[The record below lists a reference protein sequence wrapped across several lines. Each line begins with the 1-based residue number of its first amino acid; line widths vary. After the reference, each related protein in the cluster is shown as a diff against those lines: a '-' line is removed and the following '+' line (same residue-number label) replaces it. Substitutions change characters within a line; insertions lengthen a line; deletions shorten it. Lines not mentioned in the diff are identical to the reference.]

1 MAKAL
6 EQNTLSKQSL
16 VAPTSKQV
24 ASKGYQWHIEQATNK
39 ISYQGSMMYVYYKLV
54 ESNANINTLLQQD
67 HS

>member
-24 ASKGYQWHIEQATNK
+24 ASKGYINGTLNK
-39 ISYQGSMMYVYYKLV
+39 QPK
-54 ESNANINTLLQQD
+54 N
-67 HS
+67 